1 MFRKIARKKIPR
13 QLEGFILL
21 YVGISLSYRRS
32 PCRSLHSG
40 CLQCRRSGK
49 SKTEPQAAEQVR
61 VQEQAAEREQE
72 PAADIEQAADTAAER
87 AADKD

>member
-1 MFRKIARKKIPR
+1 MLFRKIARKKIPR

-32 PCRSLHSG
+32 PCRSLRSD
-40 CLQCRRSGK
+40 CLQYRRSGK
-49 SKTEPQAAEQVR
+49 SKTEPQVR
-61 VQEQAAEREQE
+61 VQEQEQAAEREQE
-72 PAADIEQAADTAAER
+72 PAADIEQAADTEAEQ